1 MIRVPP
7 RPTRTDTPFP
17 YTSLFRSPHCGRHS
31 RNQPMI
37 QTETLSFDCIVDGEA
52 VTGARLDV
60 VNPATGLVFA
70 SCSVA
75 DEALV
80 DRAVAGAARAP
91 RDWAVSGLDDRRA
104 LLARTEAAIP
114 APAHPFARSAG
125 LGQESGNRA

>member
-1 MIRVPP
+1 MNVVNPENGSYSLRCPGIILPP
-7 RPTRTDTPFP
+7 R
-17 YTSLFRSPHCGRHS
+17 PHCGRHS

-80 DRAVAGAARAP
+80 DRARSEERRVGTEC
-91 RDWAVSGLDDRRA
+91 VS
-104 LLARTEAAIP
+104 TC
-114 APAHPFARSAG
+114 RSRW
-125 LGQESGNRA
+125 SP

>member
-80 DRAVAGAARAP
+80 DRVVAGAARAQSA
-91 RDWAVSGLDDRRA
+91 WAVSGLDVRRA
-104 LLARTEAAIP
+104 LLSRIAA
-114 APAHPFARSAG
+114 ALQADDASFARLAG
-125 LGQESGNRA
+125 MEKG

>member
-1 MIRVPP
+1 MNVVNPENGSYSLRCPGIILPP
-7 RPTRTDTPFP
+7 R
-17 YTSLFRSPHCGRHS
+17 PHCGRHS

-80 DRAVAGAARAP
+80 DRAVAGAARAQ
-91 RDWAVSGLDDRRA
+91 RDWAVSGLDERRA
-104 LLARTEAAIP
+104 DREWAVEGKRVSVRGKI
-114 APAHPFARSAG
+114 G
-125 LGQESGNRA
+125 